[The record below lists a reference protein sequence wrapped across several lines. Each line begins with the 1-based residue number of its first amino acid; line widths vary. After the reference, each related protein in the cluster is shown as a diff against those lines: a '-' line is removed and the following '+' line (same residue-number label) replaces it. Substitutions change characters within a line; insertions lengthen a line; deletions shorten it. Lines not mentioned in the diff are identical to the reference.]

1 MKERI
6 VKIDLKLEKME
17 IKNAEEVFITSNW
30 IMVDTPGETM
40 IIPQHKIVKIK
51 IIGPVKVHG
60 QK

>member
-6 VKIDLKLEKME
+6 VRIDLKLEKME
-17 IKNAEEVFITSNW
+17 IKDVEEVFITSSW
-30 IMVDTPGETM
+30 IMVDTPGETI
-40 IIPQHKIVKIK
+40 IIPQHKIDKIK